1 MGSSFKEVPK
11 LLRLKQLCVIVCQH
25 IKPDNI
31 KGNIYNKYNIMM
43 TKYLFNPTMPKLS
56 LKLPNIVA
64 GKIDSEPKIPER
76 VLPPTPVTPTDQV
89 RVKTGALRRVITKG
103 QIHNEMDKQES
114 KNANA
119 RGGDK
124 APLFHFDTYEDNC
137 FPALE
142 NGNHANGVHACLK
155 ALIIDQEFQDK
166 CDLEF
171 EMLIKRIGSLDAA
184 HPGNSSRPTST
195 EEIVDRGFKRNNE
208 YKFNNNFSGLST
220 EKGIKHI
227 SLGEVFTNL
236 VEYLTQGEEFIAYDL
251 IMVGFKI
258 FIKYIQTDG
267 KNSLATDEDSETDM
281 DADLKA
287 KNTLIHKQN
296 TLLQYNTCDLIFK
309 TIKNDYAII
318 IKEQALIL
326 GIEILEGGNYNAQMT
341 FLQYIKDDVDNE
353 FLIAIKQLLDN
364 SFELIKKYML
374 SKNDI

>member
-1 MGSSFKEVPK
+1 
-11 LLRLKQLCVIVCQH
+11 
-25 IKPDNI
+25 
-31 KGNIYNKYNIMM
+31 
-43 TKYLFNPTMPKLS
+43 
-56 LKLPNIVA
+56 
-64 GKIDSEPKIPER
+64 
-76 VLPPTPVTPTDQV
+76 
-89 RVKTGALRRVITKG
+89 
-103 QIHNEMDKQES
+103 
-114 KNANA
+114 
-119 RGGDK
+119 
-124 APLFHFDTYEDNC
+124 
-137 FPALE
+137 
-142 NGNHANGVHACLK
+142 
-155 ALIIDQEFQDK
+155 
-166 CDLEF
+166 
-171 EMLIKRIGSLDAA
+171 MLIKRIGSLDAA
-184 HPGNSSRPTST
+184 HPDNIVVPTST
-195 EEIVDRGFKRNNE
+195 EEIVDRNYNRREE
-208 YKFNNNFSGLST
+208 YKFNNNSSGLTT

-374 SKNDI
+374 TKNDILLNEVIGENIKLEYVDASGDDKMIQSMREIDDLIPQTPPCSVDKNLEDYTSQLSFSSSILRFLQLLCEGHNLD